1 MRRYV
6 LSVVLVLLGVVAGMR
21 QTDAAEADKNFYVGY
36 KKGFFLK
43 SGDDRY
49 SLNFNG
55 RLQVLYVFD
64 HQENIDNL
72 DAFDGT
78 TNTFQIR
85 RFYLN
90 FSGTFFDPKLKY
102 MLNIIPSASGRTVG
116 DAYLNYAYS
125 PGFEIRGG
133 SFKLP
138 LNRLTAQSWW
148 RNAWP

>member
-1 MRRYV
+1 MIFENGETMRRYV

-90 FSGTFFDPKLKY
+90 FSGT
-102 MLNIIPSASGRTVG
+102 
-116 DAYLNYAYS
+116 
-125 PGFEIRGG
+125 
-133 SFKLP
+133 
-138 LNRLTAQSWW
+138 
-148 RNAWP
+148 